1 MQYIFVLGRD
11 QELSKLEIESVL
23 ENKGINYKVLDEGKG
38 NIVIDCEKLKPSII
52 DEFGGIIKIAE
63 VISNSSRIDHIED
76 NLRKVEIYNGKS
88 NKIEY
93 YIDAF
98 STDLLSFV
106 EDYLKDYFKSIKL
119 KALYRR
125 EGEPSKLVSKNILET
140 GINIVIFKSFIGKAI
155 AITNPKEFKER
166 DLARPEVDY
175 MKVISIRLAKIL
187 VNIAKVKR
195 NGTLLDPFCG
205 SGTILQE
212 AMLKG
217 INVIGV
223 DSDSGSISQAMK
235 NLEWLTKKY
244 GLKNIFKIFNIDC
257 RKLSTTIKV
266 NNIDAVVT
274 EPYMG
279 PYIRKL
285 PTMAEARRLI
295 SELSRLYDDL
305 LANLKIVL
313 KNNGRIVI
321 IMPKIRTMENR
332 TLFLDFRAIA
342 EKNGFLIITKPIPYG
357 YKESKLLREIYV
369 LEKQ

>member
-23 ENKGINYKVLDEGKG
+23 ENKGINYKVSDEGKG

-52 DEFGGIIKIAE
+52 DEFGGIIKIVE

-76 NLRKVEIYNGKS
+76 NLSKVEIYNGKS

-140 GINIVIFKSFIGKAI
+140 GINIVVFKSFIGKVI

-187 VNIAKVKR
+187 VNISKVKK
-195 NGTLLDPFCG
+195 GETLLDPFCG
-205 SGTILQE
+205 AGTILQE
-212 AMLKG
+212 ALLNG
-217 INVIGV
+217 VNVIGTDKDE
-223 DSDSGSISQAMK
+223 DSINQAQK
-235 NLEWLTKKY
+235 NIEWLVKRYYIKNSYSIIKLDCKDLSKRFKK
-244 GLKNIFKIFNIDC
+244 NSINC
-257 RKLSTTIKV
+257 
-266 NNIDAVVT
+266 VVT

-279 PYIRKL
+279 PYIKRL
-285 PTMAEARRLI
+285 PNIEEAKKLI
-295 SELSRLYDDL
+295 SELSILYDVL
-305 LANLKIVL
+305 ISNLKFLL
-313 KNNGRIVI
+313 KKEGRIVI
-321 IMPKIRTMENR
+321 II
-332 TLFLDFRAIA
+332 
-342 EKNGFLIITKPIPYG
+342 
-357 YKESKLLREIYV
+357 
-369 LEKQ
+369 